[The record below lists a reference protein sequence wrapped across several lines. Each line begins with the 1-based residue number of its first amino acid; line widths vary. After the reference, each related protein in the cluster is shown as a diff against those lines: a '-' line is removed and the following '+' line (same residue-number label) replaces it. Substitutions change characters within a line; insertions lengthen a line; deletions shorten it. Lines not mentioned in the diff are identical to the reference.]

1 MTLSSVNEVKLS
13 SSSIG
18 INSVVTLSSVNEVTS
33 SLINEII
40 SSPINKITSSS
51 PFNEITSSLINRITI
66 IANPTS
72 SSQLN
77 NCNYEG
83 NSQESS
89 SGPIIGV
96 GVLLFTNI
104 ITVIIFII
112 SCLYLL
118 RSRRR
123 HEKL

>member
-1 MTLSSVNEVKLS
+1 MMSVNEVKLS
-13 SSSIG
+13 SSSID
-18 INSVVTLSSVNEVTS
+18 INRVTLASVNEVTQ
-33 SLINEII
+33 SLV
-40 SSPINKITSSS
+40 
-51 PFNEITSSLINRITI
+51 NEITSLSVKKISSLFVNGVTM
-66 IANPTS
+66 IAYPTS

-77 NCNYEG
+77 NCNCEG
-83 NSQESS
+83 NSQGSS

-96 GVLLFTNI
+96 GLLLFTNI

-123 HEKL
+123 REKL

>member
-1 MTLSSVNEVKLS
+1 MKLLSDNEVKLS

-18 INSVVTLSSVNEVTS
+18 INRVTLSSVNEVTLS
-33 SLINEII
+33 IVNE
-40 SSPINKITSSS
+40 ITSSS
-51 PFNEITSSLINRITI
+51 PINEITPSLVYGITI

-83 NSQESS
+83 NSQRSS
-89 SGPIIGV
+89 SGPIIGM
-96 GVLLFTNI
+96 GLLLFTNI

-123 HEKL
+123 REKL